1 MTLPLGTPKARSCA
15 LQPCKVQVV
24 INEIY
29 DVQPKAE
36 SQMWPV
42 VRSATRH
49 AELGAVPVSPPIHPS
64 SLQSPVEFH
73 TARSHLVAHEV
84 VPAASS
90 SSPSSISSWSSSSC
104 DSLIAGDNHKVVS
117 DRSASDQ
124 SESSCSA
131 REPSSIDMRHEVPSV
146 SLVRPQVIFPAKT
159 QQLKTVAALTGPAV
173 KGAST
178 AQESSK
184 VKIHGNSFC
193 IPSLRCKDYLARF
206 LSAPLRLT
214 LPVSMVFTVCACFW
228 LPMLLHGLIT
238 TFQIML
244 HIGLVCLSQPMLL
257 CLAVHHHHDKAASD
271 PQPKPPLLV
280 LSWRQQHQH

>member
-1 MTLPLGTPKARSCA
+1 MPGASALLKNCTSLQERPLPLDNPVNPLYSLELALPSTSHIQAVEDLLPGDLSIVTLPLGTPKARSCA

-146 SLVRPQVIFPAKT
+146 SLVRP
-159 QQLKTVAALTGPAV
+159 
-173 KGAST
+173 
-178 AQESSK
+178 
-184 VKIHGNSFC
+184 
-193 IPSLRCKDYLARF
+193 
-206 LSAPLRLT
+206 
-214 LPVSMVFTVCACFW
+214 
-228 LPMLLHGLIT
+228 
-238 TFQIML
+238 
-244 HIGLVCLSQPMLL
+244 
-257 CLAVHHHHDKAASD
+257 
-271 PQPKPPLLV
+271 
-280 LSWRQQHQH
+280 